1 MAWERAKT
9 ECVRG
14 GAWVYTH
21 VTAVLARSIDI
32 QLKEKSD
39 FTRGVNQMKHS
50 SLFNLRLLNAD
61 L

>member
-21 VTAVLARSIDI
+21 ITVILATLIDI

-39 FTRGVNQMKHS
+39 FARGVNQMEHS
-50 SLFNLRLLNAD
+50 SLFNLRLLNTD